1 MKQQCTINDL
11 LDKVI
16 YSGLYRFLR
25 VYIKDN
31 IIPEINKIK
40 LIFKIILKLFFKSI
54 NNEIKT
60 EIKELKYINLPGI

>member
-40 LIFKIILKLFFKSI
+40 LIFKIILKLFLKII

-60 EIKELKYINLPGI
+60 EIKS